1 MAATAIRT
9 GGRRR
14 QGMSAH
20 TRRSLIK
27 GLLFVSPW
35 LVGLL
40 LLTLYPIGA
49 SLYYSFTAY
58 DVFTDPVWVG
68 LENFQT
74 AIAGDENVALALT
87 NTFLYALV
95 FIPLSQLAALF
106 SASLLNVDLKGQSI
120 FRTFFYLPSIV
131 PAVAS
136 TIVWIWLFNPQYG
149 IINMMLRLVGIPG
162 PGWFVSPQWAM
173 PAYILMSLWG
183 VGGGIVIYLASLQDV
198 PKELKEAAELD
209 GAGAWRRFLNVTL
222 PMISPVIF
230 FNVIMGII
238 GAFQVFAQVFIITGS
253 YGAAGPGNRLLFYSL
268 YLYRQSFQ
276 AFKMGYA
283 SALAWILFVI
293 IMALTLIV
301 FKSSARYVYYA
312 GEK

>member
-1 MAATAIRT
+1 
-9 GGRRR
+9 
-14 QGMSAH
+14 
-20 TRRSLIK
+20 LIK

-35 LVGLL
+35 LIGLL
-40 LLTLYPIGA
+40 ALTLYPIGA
-49 SLYYSFTAY
+49 SLYYSFTSY
-58 DVFTDPVWVG
+58 DVFTPPIWVG
-68 LENFQT
+68 LENYQT
-74 AIAGDENVALALT
+74 AILGDENVALALT

-95 FIPLSQLAALF
+95 FIPLAQLAALF
-106 SASLLNVDLKGQSI
+106 SALLLNVDLKGQSV

-149 IINMMLRLVGIPG
+149 IINIVLKFLGIPG

-183 VGGGIVIYLASLQDV
+183 IGGGMVIYLAALQDV

-276 AFKMGYA
+276 SFKMGYA

-293 IMALTLIV
+293 IMVLTLIV
-301 FKSSARYVYYA
+301 FRSSARYVYYA

>member
-1 MAATAIRT
+1 MHTA
-9 GGRRR
+9 GRPRR
-14 QGMSAH
+14 GISVH

-35 LVGLL
+35 LIGLL
-40 LLTLYPIGA
+40 ALTLYPIGA
-49 SLYYSFTAY
+49 SLYYSFTSY
-58 DVFTDPVWVG
+58 DVFTPPIWVG
-68 LENFQT
+68 LENYQT
-74 AIAGDENVALALT
+74 AILGDENVALALT

-95 FIPLSQLAALF
+95 FIPLAQLAALF
-106 SASLLNVDLKGQSI
+106 SALLLNVDLKGQSV

-149 IINMMLRLVGIPG
+149 IINIVLKFLGIPG

-183 VGGGIVIYLASLQDV
+183 IGGGMVIYLAALQDV

-276 AFKMGYA
+276 SFKMGYA

-293 IMALTLIV
+293 IMVLTLIV
-301 FKSSARYVYYA
+301 FRSSARYVYYA